1 MKKETVRKN
10 RIVLI
15 VDILVL
21 FVLSS
26 VILACIP
33 LRQKAEEVCKNNDGV
48 YLTFTGKGKEKVVC
62 NNTRIFE
69 L

>member
-1 MKKETVRKN
+1 MKKETPKKS
-10 RIVLI
+10 RITLI

-21 FVLSS
+21 FVLLS

-33 LRQKAEEVCKNNDGV
+33 LKKKAEEVCKNNDGV
-48 YLTFTGKGKEKVVC
+48 YLTFTGNGKEKVVC